1 MPPTTRATK
10 RAQQTNAE
18 TDPTADHAGTLRTA
32 PSANTE
38 RGTLPQLTEL
48 DELEHQAETI
58 GNLLLTSDLPRT
70 NSQGIGRF
78 AIEAS
83 HVMKNLNLD
92 TTAPLMQSRGI
103 TLHHPST
110 VTPEQSLA
118 AL

>member
-10 RAQQTNAE
+10 RSQQSHAE

-48 DELEHQAETI
+48 DELEHQAKTI
-58 GNLLLTSDLPRT
+58 GNLLLTSDLPQT

-78 AIEAS
+78 AIDAS
-83 HVMKNLNLD
+83 RVM
-92 TTAPLMQSRGI
+92 
-103 TLHHPST
+103 
-110 VTPEQSLA
+110 
-118 AL
+118 